1 MSQAYR
7 FPVKTGAGSEILP
20 TADATFYTDDIQGGL
35 ANNWQA
41 YVEFFSD
48 AAGTVP
54 VTPSGGTVTITARP
68 MDNNYLPAPNSAV
81 ITASACGSP
90 NSSYTPPLFAGRV
103 TKGRVVF
110 SGIAGA
116 AFCRVTFWGY

>member
-35 ANNWQA
+35 ANTWQA

-48 AAGTVP
+48 AQGTVP
-54 VTPSGGTVTITARP
+54 VTPTGGTVTIAARP
-68 MDNNYLPAPNSAV
+68 MSANYLGAPNSAV
-81 ITASACGSP
+81 VNASACATP
-90 NSSYTPPLFAGRV
+90 TSSYTPPLFSGRV
-103 TKGRVVF
+103 TKGRVILA
-110 SGIAGA
+110 GITGA
-116 AFCRVTFWGY
+116 AYCRVVFWGY